1 MRAANDD
8 RQRNVFGE
16 PIMPC
21 SVDPVTGFYRDGC
34 CNTGVEDIGSHT
46 VCAIMTERFLAF
58 SAARGND
65 LSAPMPDFGF
75 RGLRPGDQWCL
86 CAARWQ
92 QAFEANAAPQVNL
105 LATNEKALEIVDI
118 DDLKRHAA
126 DLI

>member
-1 MRAANDD
+1 
-8 RQRNVFGE
+8 
-16 PIMPC
+16 MPC
-21 SVDPVTGFYRDGC
+21 SADPVTGFYRDGC
-34 CNTGVEDIGSHT
+34 CNSGPEDVGSHT

-65 LSAPMPDFGF
+65 LSTPMPAFGF

-92 QAFEANAAPQVNL
+92 EAFEAGAAPKVNL

-118 DDLKRHAA
+118 DDLKCHAA